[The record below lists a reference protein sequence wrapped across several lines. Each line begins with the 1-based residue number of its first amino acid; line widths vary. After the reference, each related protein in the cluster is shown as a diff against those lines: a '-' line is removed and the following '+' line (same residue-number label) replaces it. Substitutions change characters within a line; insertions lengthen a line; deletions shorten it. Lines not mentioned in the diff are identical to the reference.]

1 MPKPETKMKN
11 PIKPLKRAP
20 LLHVSVQE
28 SLRAYIEDNGLQAGA
43 PLPPEGELAA
53 RLGVSRNSVRE
64 AIKALESVGVLES
77 RRGIGVF
84 VKAFSFEPLLENLA
98 YGLGGALRQIEE
110 VIAIRRALEIG
121 LIDKT
126 LERIGEDDIKEL
138 RDTLEKMRQRAERG
152 EGFPEEDRHFH
163 QLLFRCQ
170 DNEVLLRLIEVF
182 WLAFYKASD
191 FVNLEN
197 IDPMATWR
205 DHVAIVDAIEAR
217 DVVAVRKQL
226 DRHYSGINQVIARN
240 RTASLTGRKT

>member
-84 VKAFSFEPLLENLA
+84 VKLSLSSHCWK
-98 YGLGGALRQIEE
+98 I
-110 VIAIRRALEIG
+110 
-121 LIDKT
+121 
-126 LERIGEDDIKEL
+126 
-138 RDTLEKMRQRAERG
+138 
-152 EGFPEEDRHFH
+152 
-163 QLLFRCQ
+163 
-170 DNEVLLRLIEVF
+170 
-182 WLAFYKASD
+182 W
-191 FVNLEN
+191 
-197 IDPMATWR
+197 PMGSA
-205 DHVAIVDAIEAR
+205 APCAR
-217 DVVAVRKQL
+217 SRK
-226 DRHYSGINQVIARN
+226 
-240 RTASLTGRKT
+240 